1 MADKKEIKDKIMTN
15 VPSCCKGCVKWD
27 KFGKE
32 CWVYWDLK
40 KECTMHLTDW
50 NDMAL
55 QQNL

>member
-1 MADKKEIKDKIMTN
+1 MAKKDNDI
-15 VPSCCKGCVKWD
+15 PQCCKGCVKWD

-40 KECTMHLTDW
+40 KECTMHSTDW
-50 NDMAL
+50 NDAAL